1 MAYSKGLFR
10 EVGKRN
16 LLKFFSILACIVVF
30 IVGLGRPVSA
40 EPSVSVDLEHE
51 WPGGANFHVTVSG
64 GSNYDSLTVDIT
76 FNCNLTSVSGWSG
89 SATSNGNKVTF
100 VINDRWV
107 LDGGGTGISVWT
119 ENSSES
125 ITAASFSIVS
135 STATVPSN
143 TQTQPTPP
151 ANNPP
156 PPPPGQQPPAQQ
168 PGGNRPARPGAGNT
182 PGATATPQETTAATT
197 VPTTVA
203 TAVATTAPAQATEP
217 SSIAT
222 TTTTTTTTNTANDNV
237 ATSTTETTAPVD
249 SIDSTVDPN
258 ATEETLVEESG
269 SVIVAGVALN
279 APDEVNPSN
288 SSNSGETEGAVTRRT
303 SGDSLSIAPGVKK
316 ESNGPLIIS
325 IIFLLFASFVAYRFI
340 KLKTEGIYGA
350 ELALQIFFIGDIIEK
365 VTGKNIFAQPKAET
379 NAQVE
384 VINGYLK
391 KSDTAPIR
399 PVYSNQAV
407 LSKQRAQISPRTP
420 GKSSNIAMASTTAVV
435 AVRKEESI
443 STGPKPV
450 EKHTFDRPA
459 STSVSNADALA
470 RKEAALMRRPAAPQA
485 TTSTIVKPVPPKA
498 TTSSVPLQE
507 RAPIKRPA
515 STSVSNADA
524 LARKEAA
531 LMRRPAATQ
540 ATTST
545 IVKPES
551 PKVQEQKAEAPKAS
565 TSVPVQQRE
574 PIKRPASLSANR
586 AQAYAKKPEAP
597 DAPKAT
603 TSSVPLQQR
612 APIKRPASLSA
623 NRAQAY
629 ARKPEP
635 PLTPEI
641 KPSNKMPIQQR
652 APIKRPKS
660 ASVNHAQNGNSNGN
674 TVT

>member
-76 FNCNLTSVSGWSG
+76 FNCNLTSVSCWSG

-107 LDGGGTGISVWT
+107 LDGGRTGIGVST

-135 STATVPSN
+135 STATV
-143 TQTQPTPP
+143 
-151 ANNPP
+151 
-156 PPPPGQQPPAQQ
+156 
-168 PGGNRPARPGAGNT
+168 
-182 PGATATPQETTAATT
+182 
-197 VPTTVA
+197 
-203 TAVATTAPAQATEP
+203 QATEP

>member
-40 EPSVSVDLEHE
+40 EPSVSVDLKDE
-51 WPGGANFHVTVSG
+51 WPGGANFYVTVSG

-76 FNCNLTSVSGWSG
+76 FNCNLTSVIGYSGG

-107 LDGGGTGISVWT
+107 LDGGRTEIGVWT

-135 STATVPSN
+135 STATV
-143 TQTQPTPP
+143 
-151 ANNPP
+151 
-156 PPPPGQQPPAQQ
+156 
-168 PGGNRPARPGAGNT
+168 
-182 PGATATPQETTAATT
+182 
-197 VPTTVA
+197 
-203 TAVATTAPAQATEP
+203 QATEP

>member
-40 EPSVSVDLEHE
+40 EPSVSVDLKDE
-51 WPGGANFHVTVSG
+51 WPGGANFYVTVSG

-107 LDGGGTGISVWT
+107 LDGGRTGIGVST

-459 STSVSNADALA
+459 STSVSNAEALA

-531 LMRRPAATQ
+531 LMRRP
-540 ATTST
+540 
-545 IVKPES
+545 
-551 PKVQEQKAEAPKAS
+551 
-565 TSVPVQQRE
+565 VQQRE

-603 TSSVPLQQR
+603 TLSVPLQQR

>member
-40 EPSVSVDLEHE
+40 EPSVSVDLKDE
-51 WPGGANFHVTVSG
+51 WPGGANFYVTVSG

-76 FNCNLTSVSGWSG
+76 FNCNLTSVSCWSG
-89 SATSNGNKVTF
+89 SATSNGNTVTF

-107 LDGGGTGISVWT
+107 LDGGRTGIGVST

-135 STATVPSN
+135 STATV
-143 TQTQPTPP
+143 
-151 ANNPP
+151 
-156 PPPPGQQPPAQQ
+156 
-168 PGGNRPARPGAGNT
+168 
-182 PGATATPQETTAATT
+182 
-197 VPTTVA
+197 
-203 TAVATTAPAQATEP
+203 QATEP

>member
-1 MAYSKGLFR
+1 M
-10 EVGKRN
+10 
-16 LLKFFSILACIVVF
+16 
-30 IVGLGRPVSA
+30 
-40 EPSVSVDLEHE
+40 
-51 WPGGANFHVTVSG
+51 
-64 GSNYDSLTVDIT
+64 
-76 FNCNLTSVSGWSG
+76 
-89 SATSNGNKVTF
+89 
-100 VINDRWV
+100 
-107 LDGGGTGISVWT
+107 
-119 ENSSES
+119 
-125 ITAASFSIVS
+125 
-135 STATVPSN
+135 
-143 TQTQPTPP
+143 
-151 ANNPP
+151 
-156 PPPPGQQPPAQQ
+156 
-168 PGGNRPARPGAGNT
+168 
-182 PGATATPQETTAATT
+182 
-197 VPTTVA
+197 
-203 TAVATTAPAQATEP
+203 
-217 SSIAT
+217 
-222 TTTTTTTTNTANDNV
+222 
-237 ATSTTETTAPVD
+237 
-249 SIDSTVDPN
+249 
-258 ATEETLVEESG
+258 
-269 SVIVAGVALN
+269 
-279 APDEVNPSN
+279 
-288 SSNSGETEGAVTRRT
+288 
-303 SGDSLSIAPGVKK
+303 
-316 ESNGPLIIS
+316 
-325 IIFLLFASFVAYRFI
+325 
-340 KLKTEGIYGA
+340 
-350 ELALQIFFIGDIIEK
+350 
-365 VTGKNIFAQPKAET
+365 
-379 NAQVE
+379 
-384 VINGYLK
+384 
-391 KSDTAPIR
+391 
-399 PVYSNQAV
+399 YSNQAV

-531 LMRRPAATQ
+531 LMRRP
-540 ATTST
+540 
-545 IVKPES
+545 
-551 PKVQEQKAEAPKAS
+551 
-565 TSVPVQQRE
+565 VQQRE

>member
-40 EPSVSVDLEHE
+40 EPSVSVELENE
-51 WPGGANFHVTVSG
+51 WPGGANFYVTVSG

-107 LDGGGTGISVWT
+107 LDGGRTGIGVST

-135 STATVPSN
+135 STATV
-143 TQTQPTPP
+143 
-151 ANNPP
+151 
-156 PPPPGQQPPAQQ
+156 
-168 PGGNRPARPGAGNT
+168 
-182 PGATATPQETTAATT
+182 
-197 VPTTVA
+197 
-203 TAVATTAPAQATEP
+203 QATEP

-407 LSKQRAQISPRTP
+407 LSKQRA
-420 GKSSNIAMASTTAVV
+420 
-435 AVRKEESI
+435 
-443 STGPKPV
+443 
-450 EKHTFDRPA
+450 
-459 STSVSNADALA
+459 
-470 RKEAALMRRPAAPQA
+470 
-485 TTSTIVKPVPPKA
+485 
-498 TTSSVPLQE
+498 
-507 RAPIKRPA
+507 
-515 STSVSNADA
+515 
-524 LARKEAA
+524 
-531 LMRRPAATQ
+531 
-540 ATTST
+540 
-545 IVKPES
+545 
-551 PKVQEQKAEAPKAS
+551 
-565 TSVPVQQRE
+565 
-574 PIKRPASLSANR
+574 
-586 AQAYAKKPEAP
+586 
-597 DAPKAT
+597 
-603 TSSVPLQQR
+603 
-612 APIKRPASLSA
+612 
-623 NRAQAY
+623 
-629 ARKPEP
+629 
-635 PLTPEI
+635 
-641 KPSNKMPIQQR
+641 
-652 APIKRPKS
+652 
-660 ASVNHAQNGNSNGN
+660 
-674 TVT
+674 

>member
-40 EPSVSVDLEHE
+40 EPSVSVDLKDE
-51 WPGGANFHVTVSG
+51 WPDGANFYVTVSG

-107 LDGGGTGISVWT
+107 LDGGKTGISVWT

-125 ITAASFSIVS
+125 ITAASFSIV
-135 STATVPSN
+135 
-143 TQTQPTPP
+143 
-151 ANNPP
+151 
-156 PPPPGQQPPAQQ
+156 
-168 PGGNRPARPGAGNT
+168 
-182 PGATATPQETTAATT
+182 
-197 VPTTVA
+197 TVA

>member
-40 EPSVSVDLEHE
+40 EPSVSVDLKDE
-51 WPGGANFHVTVSG
+51 WPDGANFYVTVSG

-107 LDGGGTGISVWT
+107 LDGGKTGISVWT

-485 TTSTIVKPVPPKA
+485 TTSTIVKP
-498 TTSSVPLQE
+498 
-507 RAPIKRPA
+507 
-515 STSVSNADA
+515 
-524 LARKEAA
+524 
-531 LMRRPAATQ
+531 
-540 ATTST
+540 
-545 IVKPES
+545 ES

>member
-40 EPSVSVDLEHE
+40 EPSVSVDLKDE
-51 WPGGANFHVTVSG
+51 WPGGANFYVTVSG

-107 LDGGGTGISVWT
+107 LDGERTGISVWT

-156 PPPPGQQPPAQQ
+156 
-168 PGGNRPARPGAGNT
+168 
-182 PGATATPQETTAATT
+182 
-197 VPTTVA
+197 
-203 TAVATTAPAQATEP
+203 
-217 SSIAT
+217 SSIA
-222 TTTTTTTTNTANDNV
+222 TTTTNTANDNV

-515 STSVSNADA
+515 STSVSNADV

>member
-1 MAYSKGLFR
+1 VAYSKGLFR

-40 EPSVSVDLEHE
+40 EPSVSVDLKDE
-51 WPGGANFHVTVSG
+51 WPDGANFYVTVSG

-107 LDGGGTGISVWT
+107 LDGGKTGISVWT

-485 TTSTIVKPVPPKA
+485 TTSTIVKP
-498 TTSSVPLQE
+498 
-507 RAPIKRPA
+507 
-515 STSVSNADA
+515 
-524 LARKEAA
+524 
-531 LMRRPAATQ
+531 
-540 ATTST
+540 
-545 IVKPES
+545 ES

>member
-40 EPSVSVDLEHE
+40 EPSVSVDLKDE
-51 WPGGANFHVTVSG
+51 WPDGANFYVTVSG

-107 LDGGGTGISVWT
+107 LDGGITGIGVST

-485 TTSTIVKPVPPKA
+485 TTSTIVKP
-498 TTSSVPLQE
+498 
-507 RAPIKRPA
+507 
-515 STSVSNADA
+515 
-524 LARKEAA
+524 
-531 LMRRPAATQ
+531 
-540 ATTST
+540 
-545 IVKPES
+545 ES

>member
-1 MAYSKGLFR
+1 VAYSKGLFR

-40 EPSVSVDLEHE
+40 EPSVSVDLKDE
-51 WPGGANFHVTVSG
+51 WPGGANFYVTVSG

-107 LDGGGTGISVWT
+107 LDGGRTGIGVST

-156 PPPPGQQPPAQQ
+156 
-168 PGGNRPARPGAGNT
+168 
-182 PGATATPQETTAATT
+182 
-197 VPTTVA
+197 
-203 TAVATTAPAQATEP
+203 

-237 ATSTTETTAPVD
+237 ATSTTAPVD

>member
-40 EPSVSVDLEHE
+40 EPSVSVDLKDE
-51 WPGGANFHVTVSG
+51 WPGGANFYVTVSG

-107 LDGGGTGISVWT
+107 LDGGRTGIGVST

-498 TTSSVPLQE
+498 TTSSVPLQ
-507 RAPIKRPA
+507 
-515 STSVSNADA
+515 
-524 LARKEAA
+524 
-531 LMRRPAATQ
+531 
-540 ATTST
+540 
-545 IVKPES
+545 
-551 PKVQEQKAEAPKAS
+551 
-565 TSVPVQQRE
+565 
-574 PIKRPASLSANR
+574 
-586 AQAYAKKPEAP
+586 
-597 DAPKAT
+597 
-603 TSSVPLQQR
+603 QR

>member
-40 EPSVSVDLEHE
+40 EPSVSVDLKDE
-51 WPGGANFHVTVSG
+51 WPGGANFYVTVSG

-107 LDGGGTGISVWT
+107 LDGGRTGIGVST

-156 PPPPGQQPPAQQ
+156 
-168 PGGNRPARPGAGNT
+168 
-182 PGATATPQETTAATT
+182 
-197 VPTTVA
+197 
-203 TAVATTAPAQATEP
+203 

-237 ATSTTETTAPVD
+237 ATSTTAPVD

>member
-40 EPSVSVDLEHE
+40 EPSVSVDLKDE
-51 WPGGANFHVTVSG
+51 WPGGANFYVTVSG

-107 LDGGGTGISVWT
+107 LDGGRTGIGVST

-470 RKEAALMRRPAAPQA
+470 RKEAALMRRPAA
-485 TTSTIVKPVPPKA
+485 
-498 TTSSVPLQE
+498 
-507 RAPIKRPA
+507 
-515 STSVSNADA
+515 
-524 LARKEAA
+524 
-531 LMRRPAATQ
+531 TQ